1 MLYFMYKII
10 YKHLNIYNLILLT
23 EKLLEIN
30 KQISNIF
37 KF

>member
-1 MLYFMYKII
+1 MYKII